1 MFHSNRCAVQS
12 VLVGTVGFEGGFC
25 PRAQRPLHQEP
36 STTAVQLAF
45 RSQSVFRPQPSLG
58 LLQEGRGP
66 LGSGARGPCLCQQ
79 RLEQNEQ
86 VHQAGVLGAQPLSQ
100 SERVNDFK

>member
-1 MFHSNRCAVQS
+1 MPRCAPPAAPAALLHSSTPCISKS
-12 VLVGTVGFEGGFC
+12 VRV
-25 PRAQRPLHQEP
+25 PA
-36 STTAVQLAF
+36 SAF
-45 RSQSVFRPQPSLG
+45 AG